1 MKQKYFKQ
9 NQIYFSLIALALAS
23 LACSI
28 FIGGPDY
35 PANPVVY
42 SPSSVE
48 SFNKQLDEAMLSAAQ
63 TGTLSLQFTEEQLTS
78 FVILKMQEQE
88 TPPFTEPQ
96 VLLRNNQIQMLG
108 KIEQGMFK
116 ANISIILSAGVGENG
131 LPKIEVI
138 SADFGPFPA
147 PTGLNSIIS
156 SLTEEAFS
164 GSFGPAATGMR
175 LSSITIADGVMT
187 LTGQIK

>member
-1 MKQKYFKQ
+1 MKQK
-9 NQIYFSLIALALAS
+9 QITFSIIMLALAS

-35 PANPVVY
+35 PSAPIVY

-48 SFNKQLDEAMLSAAQ
+48 SFNTQLDEALLSASQ
-63 TGTLSLQFTEEQLTS
+63 TGVLSLQFTEEQLTS
-78 FVILKMQEQE
+78 FLILKMQEQE
-88 TPPFTEPQ
+88 NPPFTDPQ
-96 VLLRNNQIQMLG
+96 VLLRNNQMQILG
-108 KIEQGMFK
+108 KMKRGVFN

-131 LPKIEVI
+131 LPKIEVT

-147 PTGLNSIIS
+147 PTGLNSVIS

-164 GSFGPAATGMR
+164 GSFGPAATGIR
-175 LSSITIADGVMT
+175 LDSIAIADGVMT
-187 LTGQIK
+187 LTGRIK